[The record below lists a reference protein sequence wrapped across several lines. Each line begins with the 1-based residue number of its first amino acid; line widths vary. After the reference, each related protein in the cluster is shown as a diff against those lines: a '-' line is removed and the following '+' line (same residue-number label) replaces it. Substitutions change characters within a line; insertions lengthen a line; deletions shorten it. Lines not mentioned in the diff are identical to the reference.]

1 MPPFIYIN
9 GYPGVG
15 KLTVAKELSKLLPKA
30 KTFSNHLLIDP
41 AAAVFDRTAEEYQ
54 RLRQVLRREVLTS
67 IATAKSTRDVT
78 WIFTD
83 QQSSSNLGSS
93 SARDYQNAAR
103 VRGSPFI
110 SIVLHCEL
118 EENLTR
124 ATGRDRGKGSNTKLT
139 NLDIL
144 RSIRE
149 REDIFRFQD
158 EYELELDV
166 TQLTPSEAAAAI
178 RDHVGTALR

>member
-1 MPPFIYIN
+1 MSPFIYIN

-30 KTFSNHLLIDP
+30 KVFSNHLLIDL
-41 AAAVFDRTAEEYQ
+41 AAAVFDRPAEEYQ
-54 RLRQVLRREVLTS
+54 PLRQALRREVLTS
-67 IATAKSTRDVT
+67 IATAKSTREVT
-78 WIFTD
+78 EIFTD

-93 SARDYQNAAR
+93 SARDYQNAASI
-103 VRGSPFI
+103 RGSPFI
-110 SIVLHCEL
+110 SVVLHCEL
-118 EENLTR
+118 EQNLTR
-124 ATGRDRGKGSNTKLT
+124 AAGGDRDKGFNTKLT
-139 NLDIL
+139 DPDIL

-166 TQLTPSEAAAAI
+166 TQLSPGEAAAKI
-178 RDHVGTALR
+178 CDHVAAVLP

>member
-1 MPPFIYIN
+1 M
-9 GYPGVG
+9 
-15 KLTVAKELSKLLPKA
+15 
-30 KTFSNHLLIDP
+30 
-41 AAAVFDRTAEEYQ
+41 Q
-54 RLRQVLRREVLTS
+54 RREVLTF
-67 IATAKSTRDVT
+67 IATATSTRDVT

-93 SARDYQNAAR
+93 SAREYQNAAS

-110 SIVLHCEL
+110 SIILHCQL
-118 EENLTR
+118 EENLKR
-124 ATGRDRGKGSNTKLT
+124 ATGEDRGKGSNTKLT
-139 NLDIL
+139 DLDIL

-166 TQLTPSEAAAAI
+166 TQLTSSEAAAAI
-178 RDHVGTALR
+178 HDHIGTVLRPESAKGEH